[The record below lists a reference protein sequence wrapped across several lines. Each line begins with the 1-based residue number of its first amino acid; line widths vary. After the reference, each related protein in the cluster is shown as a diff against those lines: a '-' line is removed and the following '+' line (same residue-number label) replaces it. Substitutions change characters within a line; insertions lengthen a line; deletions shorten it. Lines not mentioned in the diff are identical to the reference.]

1 MRVMSTYYWLS
12 DGSGRLL
19 EIDEALAGLLGYS
32 LSQIQTVAI
41 SDIEIGLTLQPSPSV
56 WQRTAHYRTLDG
68 TTLNMHCCTRYL
80 PVDGGQYF
88 TFVQELH
95 SAEEQSTPAASNSL
109 LHTILDAQPS
119 NIVLFNLQSEVLWL
133 NRSACRSCNGSL
145 VELLGRKCHEIW
157 PGCRERGCG
166 ICPVEVTIASEK
178 IEQGKMTM
186 PNKRRWRVTTV
197 PIHDAQGIIKSV
209 LFVGDDITDYLTL
222 DKEARQSHKLES
234 LGTLAGGI
242 AHDFNNILSGIV
254 GYTELSLAVAGDE
267 GPLKEYLQEL
277 AQAGKRATGL
287 VRQILTF
294 TRGGEGKLVRTEIPV
309 IAKEVL
315 QLLRSTLP
323 STIELK
329 RKIDSSVDP
338 VLADPVQIH
347 QVIMNLCTN
356 ASHALEPRG
365 GLLTINIGK
374 AEVPPEIFQRNRDL
388 LPGDY
393 LRLSVSDTGCGMNQ
407 EVMASIFD
415 PYFTTKPPG
424 HGTGLGLSVV
434 HGIVKDCGGHITV
447 DSQEGEGTTFTI
459 YLPTVARDRAFD
471 LVAKGSS
478 LLGGTETILV
488 VDDEPVVLDVT
499 KTYLEMQGYTVL
511 TEKNSQ
517 VALNRFRDN
526 PQAIDLLISDVTMPH
541 LTGDI
546 LASGCLLIRPNLPVI
561 LMTGFTDRVSE
572 QSVKQLGVQAL
583 MMKPLVGKNFLS
595 LIRRL
600 LDGAKQAD

>member
-1 MRVMSTYYWLS
+1 
-12 DGSGRLL
+12 
-19 EIDEALAGLLGYS
+19 
-32 LSQIQTVAI
+32 
-41 SDIEIGLTLQPSPSV
+41 
-56 WQRTAHYRTLDG
+56 
-68 TTLNMHCCTRYL
+68 
-80 PVDGGQYF
+80 
-88 TFVQELH
+88 
-95 SAEEQSTPAASNSL
+95 
-109 LHTILDAQPS
+109 
-119 NIVLFNLQSEVLWL
+119 
-133 NRSACRSCNGSL
+133 
-145 VELLGRKCHEIW
+145 
-157 PGCRERGCG
+157 
-166 ICPVEVTIASEK
+166 
-178 IEQGKMTM
+178 
-186 PNKRRWRVTTV
+186 
-197 PIHDAQGIIKSV
+197 V
-209 LFVGDDITDYLTL
+209 LFVGDDITDYLTI

-254 GYTELSLAVAGDE
+254 GYTELSLAVVGDE

-294 TRGGEGKLVRTEIPV
+294 TRGGEGKLVSTEIPV
-309 IAKEVL
+309 IVKEVL

-323 STIELK
+323 STIELQ
-329 RKIDSSVDP
+329 RKIDSNVDP

-356 ASHALEPRG
+356 AGHALEPNG
-365 GLLTINIGK
+365 GVLTVSIGK
-374 AEVPPEIFQRNRDL
+374 AELPPEIFQRNREL

-393 LRLSVSDTGCGMNQ
+393 LQLSVSDTGCGMNQ

-434 HGIVKDCGGHITV
+434 HGIVKDCGGHIAV

-459 YLPTVARDRAFD
+459 YLPTVARDKAFE

-478 LLGGTETILV
+478 FLGGTETILV

-499 KTYLEMQGYTVL
+499 RTYLEMQGYTVW

-526 PQAIDLLISDVTMPH
+526 PQAVDILISDVTMPH
-541 LTGDI
+541 LTGDV
-546 LASGCLLIRPNLPVI
+546 LAAGCLLIRPDLPVI

-572 QSVKQLGVQAL
+572 QSVKQLGVRAL
-583 MMKPLVGKNFLS
+583 MMKPLVGKNFLT

-600 LDGAKQAD
+600 LDDAKQADEGR

>member
-1 MRVMSTYYWLS
+1 MRVMSKYYWLS

-32 LSQIQTVAI
+32 LSQIQAVAI
-41 SDIEIGLTLQPSPSV
+41 TDIEVGLTLQPSPSV
-56 WQRTAHYRTLDG
+56 WQRTARYRPRDG
-68 TTLNMHCCTRYL
+68 TTLNMHCCTRYS

-95 SAEEQSTPAASNSL
+95 SAEEPSVPAASNSL

-157 PGCRERGCG
+157 PGCLERSCG
-166 ICPVEVTIASEK
+166 SCPVEVTIASEK

-267 GPLKEYLQEL
+267 EPLKEYLQEL

-294 TRGGEGKLVRTEIPV
+294 TRGGEGKLVSTEIPV

-365 GLLTINIGK
+365 GVLTVSIGK
-374 AEVPPEIFQRNRDL
+374 ADVPQEIFQRNRDL

-393 LRLSVSDTGCGMNQ
+393 LQMSVSDTGCGMNQ

-447 DSQEGEGTTFTI
+447 DSHEGEGTTFTI

-526 PQAIDLLISDVTMPH
+526 PQAIDILISDVTMPH

-546 LASGCLLIRPNLPVI
+546 LAAGCLSIRPNLPVI

-572 QSVKQLGVQAL
+572 QSVKQLGIQAL

-595 LIRRL
+595 LIRSL

>member
-1 MRVMSTYYWLS
+1 MRVMSKYYWLS

-32 LSQIQTVAI
+32 LSQIQAVAI
-41 SDIEIGLTLQPSPSV
+41 TDIEVGLTLQPSPSV
-56 WQRTAHYRTLDG
+56 WQRTARYRTRDG
-68 TTLNMHCCTRYL
+68 TTLNMHCCTRYS

-95 SAEEQSTPAASNSL
+95 SAEEPSVPAASNSL

-157 PGCRERGCG
+157 PGCLERSCG
-166 ICPVEVTIASEK
+166 SCPVEVTIASEK

-267 GPLKEYLQEL
+267 EPLKEYLQEL

-294 TRGGEGKLVRTEIPV
+294 TRGGEGKLVSTEIPV

-365 GLLTINIGK
+365 GVLTVSIGK
-374 AEVPPEIFQRNRDL
+374 ADVPQEIFQRNRDL

-393 LRLSVSDTGCGMNQ
+393 LQMSVSDTGCGMNQ

-447 DSQEGEGTTFTI
+447 DSHEGEGTTFTI

-526 PQAIDLLISDVTMPH
+526 PQAIDILISDVTMPH

-546 LASGCLLIRPNLPVI
+546 LAAGCLSIRPNLPVI

-572 QSVKQLGVQAL
+572 QSVKQLGIQAL

-595 LIRRL
+595 LIRSL